1 MSAKVGLNFQLSA
14 SVSRFE
20 KAMYRVE
27 RRLGELDK
35 SGRKAAAGIA
45 TLKNLAIGA
54 AAIKGITTLTGA
66 LRGASSAVTTF
77 FGNIAQEA
85 DATAKL
91 ASAIGISSSSLQTFQ
106 VIASRA
112 GIGPEELSAALRKVT
127 QRVGEAKLGI
137 GEASKTFQLLGLNLE
152 TLGKQAPDR
161 QFVTIARAI
170 AAVPDAAGRAALA
183 VKLFEE
189 TGVKFLPLLN
199 TLGTQFS
206 VVKDEIDSLGIGLS
220 SVQFSNIEKLNDTMD
235 TLKRTLGVIGGGGI
249 GGQVLGN
256 IAPFFTDLI
265 EQVLEAV
272 KKFEFAGQ
280 VGGTAV
286 ANYITEAFFKGAL
299 LIGAFADTLYAKLIQ
314 AFTFLASLVEKL
326 AGIFKYIAPESVSE
340 EGKQLE
346 KKRDAARLRA
356 SQAQRMLDTPD
367 FGGRPRSLE
376 EKREI
381 LEVKKQAEQQ
391 AKDFDK
397 QRKEADAR
405 FIRKRYGIADP
416 GEEMGAFAA
425 AQRTALGF
433 VESRIK
439 AAKTPEEVAGALGIA
454 DRLGVDR
461 DAAGNMVADA
471 EERRARLR
479 QIATDRQQELK
490 IARDQQERAAAEA
503 GQDDIRKRTGQAI
516 AAMRQRQE
524 AANML
529 PGIAAREQLMAESP
543 FQLGKPLFM
552 QGAAGAAVQAQLD
565 QAMERF
571 DPQMQPLFKRQD
583 ELAER
588 RAKAQARVDA
598 FRRQQEAGQLTP
610 LLARGSLM
618 ADAAVASGQMTR
630 EQADAKLERDSQ
642 TLRDRF
648 EQLLKPQVDQ
658 FRENAFRGL
667 ERLQEKLKADFDAAR
682 QRPQPRQADGALP
695 GQAAAKDDQ
704 VAKNTSETN
713 RLLQSGFRSL
723 ERQMGVVE
731 VRIA

>member
-14 SVSRFE
+14 SVTRFE

-54 AAIKGITTLTGA
+54 AAIKGVTMLTGA
-66 LRGASSAVTTF
+66 LRGASNAVTGF
-77 FGNIAQEA
+77 FGAIAQEA

-91 ASAIGISSSSLQTFQ
+91 AAAIGISSSSLQTFQ

-137 GEASKTFQLLGLNLE
+137 GEAEKTFKLLGLNLE
-152 TLGKQAPDR
+152 TLGKQAPDK

-206 VVKDEIDSLGIGLS
+206 VVKDEIDALGIGLTD
-220 SVQFSNIEKLNDTMD
+220 VQFKNIEDMNDAVD
-235 TLKRTLGVIGGGGI
+235 TLKRTIGAVGGGGI

-256 IAPFFTDLI
+256 IAPFFTDLVNQI
-265 EQVLEAV
+265 LEAV
-272 KKFEFAGQ
+272 KQFEFAGQ

-286 ANYITEAFFKGAL
+286 ANYITEAFFKGAIV
-299 LIGAFADTLYAKLIQ
+299 IGDFADNLYTKLLE
-314 AFTFLASLVEKL
+314 AFTFLATIVEKL
-326 AGIFKYIAPESVSE
+326 LGVVGFISPDAISTQ
-340 EGKQLE
+340 GKEIMSQVRRDE
-346 KKRDAARLRA
+346 KRVAARQENLDFLERNNLGTEAERA
-356 SQAQRMLDTPD
+356 DERAVIARM
-367 FGGRPRSLE
+367 
-376 EKREI
+376 K
-381 LEVKKQAEQQ
+381 EVNDVNRKA
-391 AKDFDK
+391 AKA
-397 QRKEADAR
+397 ADAR
-405 FIRKRYGIADP
+405 FIRERYGIGDP
-416 GEEMGAFAA
+416 NQLPGVGAA
-425 AQRTALGF
+425 ARRAGLAF
-433 VESRIK
+433 VESSIN
-439 AAKTPEEVAGALGIA
+439 AADTPEKIAGALGMA
-454 DRLGVDR
+454 ERLGVNQ

-471 EERRARLR
+471 EQRRARLR
-479 QIATDRQQELK
+479 QMATDRRADLK
-490 IARDQQERAAAEA
+490 IAREQQERAAAEG
-503 GQDDIRKRTGQAI
+503 GQQNDIRKRAGLAM
-516 AAMRQRQE
+516 AAVRQRQE

-529 PGIAAREQLMAESP
+529 PGIEARNRLMAESP
-543 FQLGKPLFM
+543 FQLGKPLSM

-571 DPQMQPLFKRQD
+571 DPKMQPLFKRQD

-630 EQADAKLERDSQ
+630 EEADAKLERDSQ

-648 EQLLKPQVDQ
+648 EKGLKPQLDV

-667 ERLQEKLKADFDAAR
+667 ERIQQKLQADFEAAR
-682 QRPQPRQADGALP
+682 RPQPRQADGALP
-695 GQAAAKDDQ
+695 GQAAAKDDK
-704 VAKNTSETN
+704 VAKNTAETN
-713 RLLQSGFRSL
+713 RLLSSGFRQLAAQLGTVQVS
-723 ERQMGVVE
+723 
-731 VRIA
+731 IA

>member
-1 MSAKVGLNFQLSA
+1 MAAKVGLNFQLSA
-14 SVSRFE
+14 SVTRFE
-20 KAMYRVE
+20 KAMFRVE

-35 SGRKAAAGIA
+35 NGRKAAAGIA

-54 AAIKGITTLTGA
+54 AAIKGVTMLTGA

-77 FGNIAQEA
+77 FGNIAKEA

-91 ASAIGISSSSLQTFQ
+91 AAAIGINSSSLQTFQ

-112 GIGPEELSAALRKVT
+112 GIGPEELSSALRKVT
-127 QRVGEAKLGI
+127 QRIGEAKLGV
-137 GEASKTFQLLGLNLE
+137 GEATKTFAALGLNLE
-152 TLGKQAPDR
+152 ALGKQAPDQ
-161 QFVTIARAI
+161 QFLTIARAI
-170 AAVPDAAGRAALA
+170 ASIPDSATKSALA

-206 VVKDEIDSLGIGLS
+206 VVKDEIDALGIGLTD
-220 SVQFSNIEKLNDTMD
+220 VQFKNIEDMNDAVD
-235 TLKRTLGVIGGGGI
+235 TLKRTIGAVGGGGI

-256 IAPFFTDLI
+256 IAPFFTDLVNQI
-265 EQVLEAV
+265 LEAV

-286 ANYITEAFFKGAL
+286 ANYITEAFFKGAIV
-299 LIGAFADTLYAKLIQ
+299 IGDFADTLYAKLIE
-314 AFTFLASLVEKL
+314 AFTFLATIIEKL
-326 AGIFKYIAPESVSE
+326 MGVVGFLAPDAISP
-340 EGKQLE
+340 EGKEIMQFVR
-346 KKRDAARLRA
+346 RDEAIVEARRK
-356 SQAQRMLDTPD
+356 
-367 FGGRPRSLE
+367 G
-376 EKREI
+376 
-381 LEVKKQAEQQ
+381 LEVGARTGSMTQEQIDSGKKLLEREQFIIDTNRKA
-391 AKDFDK
+391 AKA
-397 QRKEADAR
+397 ADAR
-405 FIRKRYGIADP
+405 FVRERYGIGDP
-416 GEEMGAFAA
+416 NDLPGVGAA
-425 AQRTALGF
+425 ARRAGMAF
-433 VESRIK
+433 VESSIN
-439 AAKTPEEVAGALGIA
+439 AADTPEKIAGALGMA
-454 DRLGVDR
+454 DRLGVNM

-503 GQDDIRKRTGQAI
+503 GQDDIRKRTAQAMT
-516 AAMRQRQE
+516 ALRQRME
-524 AANML
+524 AANIV

-588 RAKAQARVDA
+588 RAKAEARVAA
-598 FRRQQEAGQLTP
+598 FRRQQEAGQLAP

-630 EQADAKLERDSQ
+630 EEADAKLERDSE

-648 EQLLKPQVDQ
+648 EQRLKPQIDQ

-667 ERLQEKLKADFDAAR
+667 ERLQQKLKADFDAAR

>member
-1 MSAKVGLNFQLSA
+1 MAAKVGLNFQLSA
-14 SVSRFE
+14 SVTRFE
-20 KAMYRVE
+20 KAMFRVE
-27 RRLGELDK
+27 RRLAELDS

-54 AAIKGITTLTGA
+54 AAIKGITMLTGA

-77 FGNIAQEA
+77 FGNIAKEA

-91 ASAIGISSSSLQTFQ
+91 AAAIGINSSSLQTFQ

-112 GIGPEELSAALRKVT
+112 GIGPEELSSALRKVT
-127 QRVGEAKLGI
+127 QRIGEAKLGV
-137 GEASKTFQLLGLNLE
+137 GEATKTFAALGLNLE
-152 TLGKQAPDR
+152 ALGKQAPDQ
-161 QFVTIARAI
+161 QFLTIARAI
-170 AAVPDAAGRAALA
+170 ASIPDSATKSALA

-206 VVKDEIDSLGIGLS
+206 VVKDEIDALGIGLTD
-220 SVQFSNIEKLNDTMD
+220 VQFKNIEDMNDAVD
-235 TLKRTLGVIGGGGI
+235 TLKRTIGAVGGGGI

-256 IAPFFTDLI
+256 IAPFFTDLVNQI
-265 EQVLEAV
+265 LEAV

-286 ANYITEAFFKGAL
+286 ANYITEAFFKGAIV
-299 LIGAFADTLYAKLIQ
+299 IGDFADTLYAKLVQ
-314 AFTFLASLVEKL
+314 AFTFLASIIEKL
-326 AGIFKYIAPESVSE
+326 TGLLGMVTPSAVSPRGKELMGVAEGEKTELTFKEFMLNKEASAMTP
-340 EGKQLE
+340 KQI
-346 KKRDAARLRA
+346 K
-356 SQAQRMLDTPD
+356 
-367 FGGRPRSLE
+367 
-376 EKREI
+376 
-381 LEVKKQAEQQ
+381 EQQ
-391 AKDFDK
+391 DEIEGHK
-397 QRKEADAR
+397 QRIATLRRRAR
-405 FIRKRYGIADP
+405 QEDDKFIRERYGIGDP
-416 GEEMGAFAA
+416 NDLPGVGAA
-425 AQRTALGF
+425 ARRAGLAF
-433 VESRIK
+433 VESSIN
-439 AAKTPEEVAGALGIA
+439 AADTPEKIAGALGMA
-454 DRLGVDR
+454 DRLGVNK

-479 QIATDRQQELK
+479 QLATDRQQELK

-503 GQDDIRKRTGQAI
+503 GQDDIRKRTAQAM

-529 PGIAAREQLMAESP
+529 PGIEARNRLMAESP

-571 DPQMQPLFKRQD
+571 DPKMQPLFKRQD

-588 RAKAQARVDA
+588 RAKAEARVAA
-598 FRRQQEAGQLTP
+598 FRRQQEAGQLAP

-648 EQLLKPQVDQ
+648 EQRLKPQIDQ

-667 ERLQEKLKADFDAAR
+667 ERLQQKLNADFDAAR

>member
-14 SVSRFE
+14 SVTRFE
-20 KAMYRVE
+20 KAMFRVE
-27 RRLGELDK
+27 RRLAELDS

-54 AAIKGITTLTGA
+54 AAIKGITMLTGA

-77 FGNIAQEA
+77 FGNIAAEA

-91 ASAIGISSSSLQTFQ
+91 AAAIGINSSSLQTFQ

-112 GIGPEELSAALRKVT
+112 GIGPEELSSALRKVT
-127 QRVGEAKLGI
+127 QRIGEAKLGV
-137 GEASKTFQLLGLNLE
+137 GEATKTFAALGLNLE
-152 TLGKQAPDR
+152 ALGKQAPDQ
-161 QFVTIARAI
+161 QFLTIARAI
-170 AAVPDAAGRAALA
+170 ASIPDSATKSALA

-206 VVKDEIDSLGIGLS
+206 VVKDEIDALGIGLTD
-220 SVQFSNIEKLNDTMD
+220 VQFKNIEDMNDAVD
-235 TLKRTLGVIGGGGI
+235 TLKRTIGTVGGGGI

-256 IAPFFTDLI
+256 IAPFFTDLVN
-265 EQVLEAV
+265 QLLEAV

-286 ANYITEAFFKGAL
+286 ANYITEAFFKGAIV
-299 LIGAFADTLYAKLIQ
+299 IGDFADTLYAKLLD
-314 AFTFLASLVEKL
+314 AFTFLATIIEKL
-326 AGIFKYIAPESVSE
+326 AGVVGFLAPDAISP
-340 EGKQLE
+340 EGKEIMQFV
-346 KKRDAARLRA
+346 KRDEAELAARRK
-356 SQAQRMLDTPD
+356 
-367 FGGRPRSLE
+367 G
-376 EKREI
+376 
-381 LEVKKQAEQQ
+381 LEVGASTGSMTQEELDSGQKIVDRMQFVIDTNRKA
-391 AKDFDK
+391 AKA
-397 QRKEADAR
+397 ADAR
-405 FIRKRYGIADP
+405 FVRQRYGIGDP
-416 GEEMGAFAA
+416 NDLPGVGAA
-425 AQRTALGF
+425 ARRGGLAF
-433 VESRIK
+433 VESLIK
-439 AAKTPEEVAGALGIA
+439 AADTPEEIAGALATGE
-454 DRLGVDR
+454 RLGVNM

-479 QIATDRQQELK
+479 QLATDRQQELR

-503 GQDDIRKRTGQAI
+503 GQDDIRKRTAQAM
-516 AAMRQRQE
+516 AAVRQRQE

-529 PGIAAREQLMAESP
+529 PGIEARNRLMAESP

-571 DPQMQPLFKRQD
+571 DPKMQPLFKRQD

-630 EQADAKLERDSQ
+630 EEADAKLERDSQ

-648 EQLLKPQVDQ
+648 EKGLKPQLDV

-667 ERLQEKLKADFDAAR
+667 ERIQQKLQADFEAAR
-682 QRPQPRQADGALP
+682 RPQPREADGGLP
-695 GQAAAKDDQ
+695 GQPAAKDDQ

-713 RLLQSGFRSL
+713 RLLQSGFRAL

>member
-14 SVSRFE
+14 SVTRFE

-54 AAIKGITTLTGA
+54 AAIKGVTMLTGA
-66 LRGASSAVTTF
+66 LRGASNAVTGF
-77 FGNIAQEA
+77 FGAIAQEA

-91 ASAIGISSSSLQTFQ
+91 AAAIGISSSSLQTFQ

-137 GEASKTFQLLGLNLE
+137 GEAEKTFKLLGLNLE
-152 TLGKQAPDR
+152 TLSKQAPDK

-206 VVKDEIDSLGIGLS
+206 VVKDEIDALGIGLTG
-220 SVQFSNIEKLNDTMD
+220 VQFKNIEDLNDTVD
-235 TLKRTLGVIGGGGI
+235 TLKRTLGLVGGGGI

-256 IAPFFTDLI
+256 IAPFFKDLVDQLLTVI
-265 EQVLEAV
+265 
-272 KKFEFAGQ
+272 KDFRFAG
-280 VGGTAV
+280 VEGGTAV
-286 ANYITEAFFKGAL
+286 ANYITEAFFKGAIV
-299 LIGAFADTLYAKLIQ
+299 IGDFADTLYAKLIN
-314 AFTFLASLVEKL
+314 AFTFLATIIEKL
-326 AGIFKYIAPESVSE
+326 AGVVGFLAPDAISP
-340 EGKQLE
+340 EGKEIMQFV
-346 KKRDAARLRA
+346 KRDEAKLAARRK
-356 SQAQRMLDTPD
+356 
-367 FGGRPRSLE
+367 G
-376 EKREI
+376 
-381 LEVKKQAEQQ
+381 LEVGAATGSMTQEQIDSGKKLLEREQFVIDTNRKA
-391 AKDFDK
+391 AKA
-397 QRKEADAR
+397 ADAKFVR
-405 FIRKRYGIADP
+405 ERYGIGDP
-416 GEEMGAFAA
+416 NDAPGVGPAA
-425 AQRTALGF
+425 RRAGLAF
-433 VESRIK
+433 VESSIN
-439 AAKTPEEVAGALGIA
+439 AADTPEKIAGALGMA
-454 DRLGVDR
+454 DRLGVNM

-479 QIATDRQQELK
+479 QLAADRRADLK

-503 GQDDIRKRTGQAI
+503 GQDDIRKRTGQAL
-516 AAMRQRQE
+516 AAVRQRQE

-529 PGIAAREQLMAESP
+529 PGIEARNRLMAQSP
-543 FQLGKPLFM
+543 FQLGKPLSM

-571 DPQMQPLFKRQD
+571 DPNMQPLFKRQD

-630 EQADAKLERDSQ
+630 EEADAKLERDSQ

-648 EQLLKPQVDQ
+648 EKGLKPQLDV
-658 FRENAFRGL
+658 FRENAFRGI
-667 ERLQEKLKADFDAAR
+667 ERMQQKLQADFEAAR
-682 QRPQPRQADGALP
+682 RPQPRQADGALP
-695 GQAAAKDDQ
+695 GQPAAKDDQ

-713 RLLQSGFRSL
+713 RLLSSGFRQLAAQLGTVQVS
-723 ERQMGVVE
+723 
-731 VRIA
+731 IA